1 MKEIAFHDN
10 ILVQRRRRGNEY
22 LSIAFK
28 EYEDVYLPYE
38 VSITRYCVPGRID
51 SYCFDYSPSRNSGCG
66 SRVRYFSDAG
76 LSLPEAIKVLHEDLT
91 KRQVIELIVTACSQ
105 PKLRYYSKQFTA
117 NLLTALAPK
126 SKALKLAIRAIPSL
140 QQKQEPK

>member
-10 ILVQRRRRGNEY
+10 VFVQRRRWCNEFF
-22 LSIAFK
+22 SITFK
-28 EYEDVYLPYE
+28 EYEADYFPYE

-76 LSLPEAIKVLHEDLT
+76 LSLPEAIKALHEDLN

-105 PKLRYYSKQFTA
+105 SKLRYYSKQFTA

-126 SKALKLAIRAIPSL
+126 SKALRMAVKAIPSL
-140 QQKQEPK
+140 PKQQPK